1 MEFPLAALAAT
12 ETDDLAVLLQL
23 GDQLVALLHDV
34 VVPKKSFESVKII
47 KYHVCANCGT
57 HCLFLSSG
65 LCVSMTPLTRSIV
78 HDNLWLA
85 MKGAR
90 SLSSHATLT
99 PNELAMLSKPTT
111 L

>member
-1 MEFPLAALAAT
+1 MFYASIYLTALAAAQAN
-12 ETDDLAVLLQL
+12 DLAVLLQL
-23 GDQLVALLHDV
+23 GDKLITLLHDV
-34 VVPKKSFESVKII
+34 VVSRKRVS
-47 KYHVCANCGT
+47 HVLDNVVEFT
-57 HCLFLSSG
+57 KTYCLFLSSG
-65 LCVSMTPLTRSIV
+65 LCVSITPFTRSIV
-78 HDNLWLA
+78 QGSLWLA